1 MIYAAPVSV
10 SEAPAVREWATM
22 TLRRPF
28 GPLVLD
34 VWEPRTQAKAA
45 KDAAPVLLIHGWGGT
60 GSYWRETARYLS
72 ETVQVIVPDLP
83 GTGRSQPVNWP
94 QNMFNQVDTLVH
106 IVDLLGL
113 ERVQVVGHS
122 MGGAMAVLLA
132 DARPQQVERLV
143 LTSLCFFMS
152 EAQETLY
159 KTAMGIFK
167 LAMSFRPGWLAQ
179 VPIVPQLVASRYF
192 YRVPR
197 DNDLLRQ
204 GLRDYLELDGP
215 TAAACA
221 DDAPNPSIT
230 EAGTR
235 IQVPTL
241 LIACRQDQVMPVQ
254 NVDFTLKT
262 IPGSQ
267 VRWMDKCGHMPMVE
281 KPQEYFALLHE
292 FLRL

>member
-1 MIYAAPVSV
+1 MIYAAPVSA
-10 SEAPAVREWATM
+10 SKAPAVRQWATM
-22 TLRRPF
+22 TLQRPF

-34 VWEPRTQAKAA
+34 VWEPRAPAKAA

-94 QNMFNQVDTLVH
+94 QNMFNQVDTLAH
-106 IVDLLGL
+106 ILDVLGL

-152 EAQETLY
+152 EAQETMY
-159 KTAMGIFK
+159 KAAMGLFK
-167 LAMSFRPGWLAQ
+167 LAMNFRPGWLAQ
-179 VPIVPQLVASRYF
+179 LPLVPQLVATRYF
-192 YRVPR
+192 YRVPK
-197 DNDLLRQ
+197 DNELLRQ
-204 GLRDYLELDGP
+204 GLRDYLELDGA

-221 DDAPNPSIT
+221 DDAPNPVIT
-230 EAGTR
+230 QAGAR
-235 IQVPTL
+235 IRVPTL

-262 IPGSQ
+262 IPNSQ
-267 VRWMDKCGHMPMVE
+267 VRWMDRCGHMPMVE